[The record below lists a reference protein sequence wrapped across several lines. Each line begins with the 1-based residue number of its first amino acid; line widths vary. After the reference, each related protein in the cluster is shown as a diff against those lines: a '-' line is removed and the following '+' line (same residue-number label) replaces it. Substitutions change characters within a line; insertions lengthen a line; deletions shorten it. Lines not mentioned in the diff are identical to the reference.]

1 MKLNEL
7 LPFSEHESVDI
18 DYKLHLDKNNPKSWA
33 KSIVAFSNGEGGCL
47 AIGADNDGNVVG
59 VSAGEVDESKNLVY
73 RIVDRMVKPGIVPL
87 KFEPTKVGEDRFLL
101 LLRIGKAHQMMFLRE
116 GDYSE
121 TVYVRKDG
129 ASVPASLEEL
139 KWMFFEKRSFSFDSE
154 PTPTPFSIELFSKLA
169 DYYRQEFPDESA
181 LNKSLLLSTGAITPD
196 GFVTRGGQLFMDDC
210 PNRDCN
216 CHCRLWPGTDKGSDA
231 TLDDKEYKG
240 NAIELFEFMYAFVAR
255 NAKSGL
261 VKVEG
266 GHVRVP
272 SYPKRAVEEALWN
285 AIAHRDY
292 LIEGAQIDVDIF
304 EDRLEIC
311 SPGSFL
317 PGNLGDEVG
326 LENIP
331 SRRRNNVIC
340 DVLALVNK
348 MQRNGSGFRK
358 IAAEYKDAPY
368 DHRPRLRI
376 LPNSCL
382 IALYDMHTELNG
394 QTVFSGM
401 SEKERRF
408 AAKILEECGK
418 GPRSSAELL
427 ALTDYRSKN
436 SLMNN
441 LIKPLLDAGL
451 LAPTEASLQSP
462 LNKFV
467 RK

>member
-1 MKLNEL
+1 M
-7 LPFSEHESVDI
+7 
-18 DYKLHLDKNNPKSWA
+18 
-33 KSIVAFSNGEGGCL
+33 
-47 AIGADNDGNVVG
+47 DN
-59 VSAGEVDESKNLVY
+59 
-73 RIVDRMVKPGIVPL
+73 
-87 KFEPTKVGEDRFLL
+87 
-101 LLRIGKAHQMMFLRE
+101 
-116 GDYSE
+116 
-121 TVYVRKDG
+121 
-129 ASVPASLEEL
+129 
-139 KWMFFEKRSFSFDSE
+139 
-154 PTPTPFSIELFSKLA
+154 
-169 DYYRQEFPDESA
+169 
-181 LNKSLLLSTGAITPD
+181 
-196 GFVTRGGQLFMDDC
+196 C

-240 NAIELFEFMYAFVAR
+240 NVIELFEFMYAFVVR

-317 PGNLGDEVG
+317 PGNLGDEVD
-326 LENIP
+326 LE
-331 SRRRNNVIC
+331 
-340 DVLALVNK
+340 
-348 MQRNGSGFRK
+348 
-358 IAAEYKDAPY
+358 KDAPY

-382 IALYDMHTELNG
+382 IVLYDMHTELNG

-418 GPRSSAELL
+418 GSRSSAELL
-427 ALTDYRSKN
+427 ALTDYWSKN

-441 LIKPLLDAGL
+441 IIKPLLDAGL
-451 LAPTEASLQSP
+451 LATTEASLHSP